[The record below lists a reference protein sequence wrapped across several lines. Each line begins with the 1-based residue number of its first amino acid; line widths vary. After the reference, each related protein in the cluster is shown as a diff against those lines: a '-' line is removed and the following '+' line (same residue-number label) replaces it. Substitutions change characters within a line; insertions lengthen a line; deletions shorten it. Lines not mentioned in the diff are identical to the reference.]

1 MAWLARRV
9 GPIAINMT
17 KGFNMAQSGYV
28 KEQTINMVKRVV
40 QHANDGTT
48 DSTPEIYKLPVASYS
63 PSSWEDEMN
72 AIYRRVPLMLA
83 LSCEVRNPG
92 DYKAM
97 KVLNVPVLIVRGE
110 DKKVRAFINTCTH
123 RGRAVTQTHDELGNA
138 KTFVCP
144 YHAWRFSTAGNL
156 VAVSDP
162 RKFGE
167 VDKCNL
173 GLKELPCEERVG
185 FVFVC
190 ITPGQS
196 FNLDEYLGGMLDEL
210 TALEAD
216 NWFIHGRPRLE
227 SANWKITH
235 DGYLE
240 SYHIPFL
247 HRNTLYPLWH
257 RESLS
262 SVSIYDAYGPFE
274 FGPHQRMGGNAW
286 GYDPALMGKMKDVP
300 ESEYT
305 DHHFHAVRTI
315 FPNISISANKHGGL
329 VSQLFPVA
337 PDRCITVQNHVSTR
351 DPASLSAEETKAMQ
365 EKIELYTAVVRDED
379 YSSSFSIQEGV
390 AAGGNVDLLFGRN
403 EGGAQNF
410 HRSVAHYV
418 DDYRSKKD

>member
-1 MAWLARRV
+1 MS
-9 GPIAINMT
+9 
-17 KGFNMAQSGYV
+17 QSAYE
-28 KEQTINMVKRVV
+28 KEQTIHMVKRVV
-40 QHANDGTT
+40 QHASAGTT

-63 PSSWEDEMN
+63 QASWNDEMD
-72 AIYRRVPLMLA
+72 AIFRRVPLMLG

-97 KVLNVPVLIVRGE
+97 KVLNVPVLIARG
-110 DKKVRAFINTCTH
+110 DDNKVRAFINTCTH
-123 RGRAVTQTHDELGNA
+123 RGRAVTQTHDEIGHT

-144 YHAWRFSTAGNL
+144 YHAWRFNTNGNL
-156 VAVSDP
+156 VAVADP

-167 VDKCNL
+167 VDKSKL
-173 GLKELPCEERVG
+173 GLIELPCEERVG
-185 FVFVC
+185 FIFVC
-190 ITPGQS
+190 LTRGETI
-196 FNLDEYLGGMLDEL
+196 NLDTYLGGMLDEL

-216 NWFIHGRPRLE
+216 KWFIHGRPKLA

-247 HRNTLYPLWH
+247 HRDTLYPMWN

-286 GYDPALMGKMKDVP
+286 GYDPALMAKMKDVP

-305 DHHFHAVRTI
+305 EHHFHAVRTI
-315 FPNISISANKHGGL
+315 FPNISISANKQGGL
-329 VSQLFPVA
+329 VSQLFPIA
-337 PDRCITVQNHVSTR
+337 PDKCITVQNHVSTR
-351 DPASLSAEETKAMQ
+351 DPASLSPEETEAMQ
-365 EKIELYTAVVRDED
+365 KKIALYTDVVQDED
-379 YSSSFSIQEGV
+379 YSTSFSIQEGV
-390 AAGGNVDLLFGRN
+390 EAGGNVDLLFGRN

-410 HRSVAHYV
+410 HRAVAHYV
-418 DDYRSKKD
+418 DAYRANKKS